1 MSPVLSF
8 PDSLLL
14 LPLLLLLTALKG
26 LKVWPDSASPTCG
39 RLEELHQIKRYGFD
53 LE

>member
-8 PDSLLL
+8 PDSL
-14 LPLLLLLTALKG
+14 LLLLLTALKG

>member
-8 PDSLLL
+8 PDS
-14 LPLLLLLTALKG
+14 LLLLLTALKG